1 VLLDGDDLP
10 GRVAEQV
17 ENAPIL
23 LGMDCVGG
31 TATDR
36 IASCL
41 GQGATLVVY
50 GAMSGQTAAIGPG
63 TIVFNDLRIRGFWLT
78 RYLSNASRDT
88 TETFYRRLDDL
99 SASGRLLTKI
109 DSVFHAD
116 DIRSAV
122 RRACQAGLDGKVI
135 VRFS

>member
-1 VLLDGDDLP
+1 
-10 GRVAEQV
+10 
-17 ENAPIL
+17 
-23 LGMDCVGG
+23 
-31 TATDR
+31 
-36 IASCL
+36 
-41 GQGATLVVY
+41 
-50 GAMSGQTAAIGPG
+50 
-63 TIVFNDLRIRGFWLT
+63 
-78 RYLSNASRDT
+78 
-88 TETFYRRLDDL
+88 LDDL